1 MPRRKKEENLT
12 TENVTNNEHIN
23 ECLNVLCGN
32 KDTIDTEPTPAPE
45 KKKRGRPK
53 KKVEEVVEAIV
64 ETITETPKK
73 RGRKKKVEEV
83 EAIIDTIAEAPKKR
97 GKKKE
102 AEDAVEAIIDTIA
115 EAPKKRGKKKKVEE
129 VVEEVADNGI
139 STVIEST
146 IDDIVDEYFS
156 DDINF
161 DDEDY
166 DVDPDDDQPF
176 TTPEELNLSNYCLF
190 SNTITPINKRD
201 VRKAIHSDL
210 LYIPKAGS
218 TELKKLVD
226 TYYRLQKFRIMSDSQ
241 VRAIGKNE
249 PESDRKYLED
259 IAMLFRKLEDQVKLF
274 LDCVT
279 DEIPVCNT
287 IKHVCGIGPV
297 ISAGLYAHFDIT
309 RAKTAG
315 AYWRYCGIDP
325 TLPPKVKG
333 EKLKYNKEL
342 KTLVVFKLGDSFI
355 KVKNNKK
362 DLYGHY
368 YDEYREYYEG
378 INERGG
384 YADRCKKI
392 LEEKDFKKDTKA
404 KKSYLEGKLPDG
416 HIHSMSRRKPVTIF
430 VSHLFD
436 LQYMIEYGKKSPR
449 PYIIAHSEG
458 HVHEIENPL
467 IAIFEELY
475 GCHPTKY
482 NR

>member
-73 RGRKKKVEEV
+73 RGRKKKVEE
-83 EAIIDTIAEAPKKR
+83 
-97 GKKKE
+97 
-102 AEDAVEAIIDTIA
+102 VEAIIDTIA

-226 TYYRLQKFRIMSDSQ
+226 T
-241 VRAIGKNE
+241 E
-249 PESDRKYLED
+249 
-259 IAMLFRKLEDQVKLF
+259 
-274 LDCVT
+274 
-279 DEIPVCNT
+279 
-287 IKHVCGIGPV
+287 
-297 ISAGLYAHFDIT
+297 
-309 RAKTAG
+309 
-315 AYWRYCGIDP
+315 
-325 TLPPKVKG
+325 
-333 EKLKYNKEL
+333 
-342 KTLVVFKLGDSFI
+342 
-355 KVKNNKK
+355 
-362 DLYGHY
+362 
-368 YDEYREYYEG
+368 
-378 INERGG
+378 
-384 YADRCKKI
+384 
-392 LEEKDFKKDTKA
+392 
-404 KKSYLEGKLPDG
+404 
-416 HIHSMSRRKPVTIF
+416 
-430 VSHLFD
+430 
-436 LQYMIEYGKKSPR
+436 
-449 PYIIAHSEG
+449 
-458 HVHEIENPL
+458 
-467 IAIFEELY
+467 
-475 GCHPTKY
+475 
-482 NR
+482 